1 MKVQFFSSRR
11 QISRREELWWIAMHN
26 DSLIMSRDTMAIHSS
41 NMAMLLP
48 SEIDGQ
54 SNERVTDMN
63 HFFLLLFSDNNPMG
77 KKCAGNEGLY
87 YHQFYGYQITEI
99 MYVFYL
105 YIFCNI
111 LNILNDHM
119 CRYFLPILR
128 FGQHFIETFNIK
140 CIAI

>member
-1 MKVQFFSSRR
+1 
-11 QISRREELWWIAMHN
+11 MHN

-77 KKCAGNEGLY
+77 KNVLAMR
-87 YHQFYGYQITEI
+87 GYTTTNF
-99 MYVFYL
+99 M
-105 YIFCNI
+105 
-111 LNILNDHM
+111 
-119 CRYFLPILR
+119 
-128 FGQHFIETFNIK
+128 GIK
-140 CIAI
+140 